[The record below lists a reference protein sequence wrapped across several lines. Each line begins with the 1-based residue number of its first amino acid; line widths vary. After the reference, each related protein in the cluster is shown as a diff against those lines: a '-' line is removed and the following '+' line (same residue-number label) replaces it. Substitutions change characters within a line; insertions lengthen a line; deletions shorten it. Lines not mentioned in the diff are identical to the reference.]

1 MVSLVRSVWGPEKKT
16 SSSDLSA
23 RAMRISETLLIWGV
37 GALSTHQ
44 TTLPRSLTAFGV
56 QLFVAAAGLNGLQ
69 EAQLTQFSQS
79 PVSFHVRKLQ
89 KITCSCRVWN
99 WQCDSKQQI
108 QLPHVSQ
115 AFWIFQS
122 YKNCL
127 QRNAQRSVRAVRNH
141 GEGSWPLSS
150 PGSLVD
156 FAMDSSWGNLCFLQH
171 IFSKNMTSCS
181 NPPINPRVGHL
192 EIMR

>member
-1 MVSLVRSVWGPEKKT
+1 MANWQLVISPDGKFSEISLRARKKT

-89 KITCSCRVWN
+89 KITCSCRV
-99 WQCDSKQQI
+99 
-108 QLPHVSQ
+108 
-115 AFWIFQS
+115 
-122 YKNCL
+122 
-127 QRNAQRSVRAVRNH
+127 
-141 GEGSWPLSS
+141 
-150 PGSLVD
+150 
-156 FAMDSSWGNLCFLQH
+156 
-171 IFSKNMTSCS
+171 
-181 NPPINPRVGHL
+181 
-192 EIMR
+192 